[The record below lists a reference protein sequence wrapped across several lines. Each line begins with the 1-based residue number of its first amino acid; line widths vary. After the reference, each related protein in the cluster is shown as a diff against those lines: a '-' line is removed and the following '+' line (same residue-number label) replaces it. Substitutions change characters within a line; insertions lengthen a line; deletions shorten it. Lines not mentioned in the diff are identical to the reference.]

1 MLPRALILFAT
12 RTMTR
17 GAWWLNHRGWCLEH
31 FELERFIMKVLNR
44 NYWPI
49 LVLSGAACFASAQAA
64 DAVYQRTANDGA
76 IELSNIAEVDGGQ
89 VAVTVDSAP
98 SDAAKPGA
106 ATTTPAALVRQP
118 VAARGKA
125 SAEEDPNATVAE
137 ACTER
142 ELADA
147 LTKEAKEVCEKKK
160 LARAE
165 APATQGT
172 ASNYSAESGG
182 GFSYG
187 ASPAASNSGS
197 GSSTTAGGGSNT
209 GTGSGTTTG
218 SGTGTGSGSGT
229 GTTAGTGTGTGS
241 GTPTA
246 SVVTPRTDTGGTTP
260 ANPAP
265 TVTADSTLATN
276 LQQYRQL
283 MLQEAAAANINDNHA
298 VSRRYLMT
306 NRSTYQAAIGVT
318 P

>member
-1 MLPRALILFAT
+1 
-12 RTMTR
+12 
-17 GAWWLNHRGWCLEH
+17 
-31 FELERFIMKVLNR
+31 
-44 NYWPI
+44 
-49 LVLSGAACFASAQAA
+49 
-64 DAVYQRTANDGA
+64 
-76 IELSNIAEVDGGQ
+76 
-89 VAVTVDSAP
+89 
-98 SDAAKPGA
+98 
-106 ATTTPAALVRQP
+106 
-118 VAARGKA
+118 
-125 SAEEDPNATVAE
+125 VAE

-165 APATQGT
+165 APATQGM
-172 ASNYSAESGG
+172 ASNYSAESVG

-187 ASPAASNSGS
+187 ASPVASNSGS
-197 GSSTTAGGGSNT
+197 GSSTSTGGGSST
-209 GTGSGTTTG
+209 GTGTGTTSGGG
-218 SGTGTGSGSGT
+218 SGTGTGGSSGT

-246 SVVTPRTDTGGTTP
+246 SVVTPRTDTGAGTP
-260 ANPAP
+260 ATAAP
-265 TVTADSTLATN
+265 TVTADSGLASN

-306 NRSTYQAAIGVT
+306 NRGSYQAAIGVT

>member
-1 MLPRALILFAT
+1 MTTRAD
-12 RTMTR
+12 
-17 GAWWLNHRGWCLEH
+17 WWPSRRGWFPDH
-31 FELERFIMKVLNR
+31 FELERFIMNVLHKIS
-44 NYWPI
+44 WH
-49 LVLSGAACFASAQAA
+49 LVALSGVVCFASAQAA

-76 IELSNIAEVDGGQ
+76 IELSNIAEVDAGQ
-89 VAVTVDSAP
+89 VAVTVDSA
-98 SDAAKPGA
+98 AHEGAKPGA
-106 ATTTPAALVRQP
+106 AATAPAPLARQTAP
-118 VAARGKA
+118 VRGKA

-197 GSSTTAGGGSNT
+197 GGSTTAGGGSNT
-209 GTGSGTTTG
+209 GTGTGTTTG

>member
-1 MLPRALILFAT
+1 
-12 RTMTR
+12 
-17 GAWWLNHRGWCLEH
+17 
-31 FELERFIMKVLNR
+31 MKVLHKIS
-44 NYWPI
+44 WH
-49 LVLSGAACFASAQAA
+49 LLALSGVVCFAPAQAA

-76 IELSNIAEVDGGQ
+76 IELSNIAEADAGQ
-89 VAVTVDSAP
+89 VAVTVDNTPQSG
-98 SDAAKPGA
+98 AKPGA
-106 ATTTPAALVRQP
+106 ATTGPASQARQTAP
-118 VAARGKA
+118 ARGKA

-147 LTKEAKEVCEKKK
+147 LTKEAKEACEKKK

-165 APATQGT
+165 AATPGTST

-187 ASPAASNSGS
+187 ASPVASNSGS
-197 GSSTTAGGGSNT
+197 GGSTSTGGGSNT
-209 GTGSGTTTG
+209 GTGTGTTSGGG
-218 SGTGTGSGSGT
+218 SGTGTGSSSGT

-246 SVVTPRTDTGGTTP
+246 SVVTPRTDTGTGTP
-260 ANPAP
+260 ATAAP
-265 TVTADSTLATN
+265 TVTANSGLASN
-276 LQQYRQL
+276 LQNYRQ
-283 MLQEAAAANINDNHA
+283 MMVNEAAAANINDNHA

-306 NRSTYQAAIGVT
+306 NRGSYQTAIGVT